1 MALHKQSIFNL
12 TKDEINLLLDSSGI
26 STKISTALFENLY
39 KRKKRKNILSG
50 KLNQILETNFDLNL
64 PKIKQVNESEDGTI
78 KFLIGFADD
87 MAVETVLIPFHHKF
101 TVCLSTQ
108 VGCAMKCSFCY
119 TGTMGLKRHLSAGEI
134 VGQYM
139 VAWNHLRDI
148 FPDHDFAPNIVFMGQ
163 GEPLHNADSVKK
175 AIEIFMESSGLGIGP
190 RQMTLSTAGHLPGLK
205 KFSSTFPKINLALSL
220 HSPFNEIR
228 NKLIPINEQWPLE
241 DIFAELKTIEA
252 GLKKSQFI
260 VYEYLLIKDLNDRD
274 EDAQELARLLKDT
287 RAIINIIPFN
297 PFPGSE
303 YKRPSPDDVGVF
315 KDKLVELKLRTHVRT
330 TKGSDILAACGQ
342 LISAK
347 KTTRPE

>member
-1 MALHKQSIFNL
+1 MPLNKPSIFSAS
-12 TKDEINLLLDSSGI
+12 KAEINFVLDSSGI
-26 STKISTALFENLY
+26 STSLSSSILENLY
-39 KRKKRKNILSG
+39 KRKKRKNVLSK
-50 KLNQILETNFDLNL
+50 KLNKLLEEKFDFNL

-78 KFLIGFADD
+78 KFLLGFDDD

-119 TGTMGLKRHLSAGEI
+119 TGTMGLKRHLNAGEI
-134 VGQYM
+134 IGQYM

-148 FPDHDFAPNIVFMGQ
+148 LPDHDFTPNIVFMGQ

-205 KFSSTFPKINLALSL
+205 KFGSFPKINLALSL

-252 GLKKSQFI
+252 GLIKNQFI

-274 EDAQELARLLKDT
+274 EDAKELAVLLKDKKS
-287 RAIINIIPFN
+287 IINIIPFN

-303 YKRPSPDDVGVF
+303 FKRPSPDDVDVF
-315 KDKLVELKLRTHVRT
+315 KEKLVALKLRTHVRT
-330 TKGSDILAACGQ
+330 TKGNDILAACGQ

-347 KTTRPE
+347 KTIKPV